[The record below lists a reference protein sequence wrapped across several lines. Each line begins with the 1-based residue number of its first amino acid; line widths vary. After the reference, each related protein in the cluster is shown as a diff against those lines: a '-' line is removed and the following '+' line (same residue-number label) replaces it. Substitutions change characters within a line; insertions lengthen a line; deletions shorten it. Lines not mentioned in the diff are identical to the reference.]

1 MQLAGKAWVATKGKV
16 AEEEEKQK
24 ETEKADQKKVCE
36 YRRSRCS
43 YSGRKELTHRSWM
56 GRETR
61 RHNITEIFR
70 NGLLTVQSRC

>member
-16 AEEEEKQK
+16 AEEAEKQK
-24 ETEKADQKKVCE
+24 GTEKADQK
-36 YRRSRCS
+36 RRSRCS